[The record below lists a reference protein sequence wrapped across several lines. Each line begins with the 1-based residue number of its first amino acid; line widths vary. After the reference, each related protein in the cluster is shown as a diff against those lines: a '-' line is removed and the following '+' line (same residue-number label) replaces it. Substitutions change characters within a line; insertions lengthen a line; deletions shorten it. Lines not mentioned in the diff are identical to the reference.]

1 MAQPLNRLT
10 KMTAKAYHQE
20 LTSNLTG
27 WKELTWPFVA
37 FVLFLVGRVVSLVAY
52 IATFEILLPGLT
64 EKPFTMYII
73 IATFFFAPLGL
84 QFFLAFQEFV
94 FYSFSTYQAAFANL
108 VLETRKMSSKSDL
121 TKNKITVMPKPGL
134 SFHEAVLDLRDMMQS
149 MTQIF
154 GPFLLQNLTL
164 MLVYWLLHLYNLCLS
179 GYYIYANFDLFS
191 ENLLA
196 LQFLALAGSA
206 LIVR

>member
-1 MAQPLNRLT
+1 MNRLT
-10 KMTAKAYHQE
+10 KMGTKAYHQE

-37 FVLFLVGRVVSLVAY
+37 FVLFLVGRVLSLVAF
-52 IATFEILLPGLT
+52 IGTFEILLPGLT
-64 EKPFTMYII
+64 EKPFTMYIL

-108 VLETRKMSSKSDL
+108 VLEMRKMSSKSDL
-121 TKNKITVMPKPGL
+121 TNEIMVLPKPGL
-134 SFHEAVLDLRDMMQS
+134 SFHEAVLDLRDMMES
-149 MTQIF
+149 MTQMF

-179 GYYIYANFDLFS
+179 GYSIFANFSLFS

>member
-1 MAQPLNRLT
+1 MNRLT
-10 KMTAKAYHQE
+10 KMGTKAYHQE

-37 FVLFLVGRVVSLVAY
+37 FVLFLVGRVLSLVAF
-52 IATFEILLPGLT
+52 IETFEILLPGLT
-64 EKPFTMYII
+64 EKPFTMYIL

-108 VLETRKMSSKSDL
+108 VLEMRKMSSKSDL
-121 TKNKITVMPKPGL
+121 TNEIMVLPKPGL
-134 SFHEAVLDLRDMMQS
+134 SFHEAVLDLRDMTES
-149 MTQIF
+149 MTQMF

-179 GYYIYANFDLFS
+179 GYSIFANFSLFS

-196 LQFLALAGSA
+196 LQFLSLAGSA

>member
-1 MAQPLNRLT
+1 MVQPMNRLT
-10 KMTAKAYHQE
+10 KMGTKAYHQE

-37 FVLFLVGRVVSLVAY
+37 FVLFLVGRVLSLVAF
-52 IATFEILLPGLT
+52 IGTFEILLPGLT
-64 EKPFTMYII
+64 EKPFTMYIL
-73 IATFFFAPLGL
+73 IAAFFFAPLGL

-108 VLETRKMSSKSDL
+108 VLEMRKMSSKSDL
-121 TKNKITVMPKPGL
+121 TNEIMVLPKPGL
-134 SFHEAVLDLRDMMQS
+134 SFHEAVLDLRDMTES
-149 MTQIF
+149 MTQMF

-179 GYYIYANFDLFS
+179 GYSIFANFSLFS

>member
-1 MAQPLNRLT
+1 MNRLT
-10 KMTAKAYHQE
+10 KMGTKAYHQE

-37 FVLFLVGRVVSLVAY
+37 FVLFLVGRVLSLVAF
-52 IATFEILLPGLT
+52 IGTFEILLPGLT
-64 EKPFTMYII
+64 EKPFTMYIL

-108 VLETRKMSSKSDL
+108 VLEMRKMSSKSDL
-121 TKNKITVMPKPGL
+121 TNEIMVLPKPGL
-134 SFHEAVLDLRDMMQS
+134 SFHEVVLDLRDMTES
-149 MTQIF
+149 MTQMF

-179 GYYIYANFDLFS
+179 GYSIFANFSLFS

-196 LQFLALAGSA
+196 LQFLSLAGSA

>member
-1 MAQPLNRLT
+1 MNRLT
-10 KMTAKAYHQE
+10 KMGTKAYHQE

-37 FVLFLVGRVVSLVAY
+37 FVLFLVGRVLSLVAF
-52 IATFEILLPGLT
+52 IGTFEILLPGLT

-94 FYSFSTYQAAFANL
+94 FYSFSNYQAAFANL
-108 VLETRKMSSKSDL
+108 VLEMRKVSSESDL
-121 TKNKITVMPKPGL
+121 TNEIMVVRPKSGL
-134 SFHEAVLDLRDMMQS
+134 SFHEAVLDLRDMMES

-179 GYYIYANFDLFS
+179 GYYIYANFNLFPD
-191 ENLLA
+191 NLLA

>member
-1 MAQPLNRLT
+1 MNRLT
-10 KMTAKAYHQE
+10 KMGTKAYHQE

-37 FVLFLVGRVVSLVAY
+37 FVLFLVGRVLSLVAF
-52 IATFEILLPGLT
+52 IGTFEILLPGLT
-64 EKPFTMYII
+64 EKPFTMYIL

-108 VLETRKMSSKSDL
+108 VLEMRKMSSKSDL
-121 TKNKITVMPKPGL
+121 TNEIMVLPKPGL
-134 SFHEAVLDLRDMMQS
+134 SFHEAVLDLRDMTES
-149 MTQIF
+149 MTQMF

-179 GYYIYANFDLFS
+179 GYSIFANFSLFS

-196 LQFLALAGSA
+196 LQFLSLAGSA

>member
-1 MAQPLNRLT
+1 MNRLT
-10 KMTAKAYHQE
+10 KMGTKAYHQE

-37 FVLFLVGRVVSLVAY
+37 FVLFLVGRVLSLVAF
-52 IATFEILLPGLT
+52 IGTFEILLPGLT

-108 VLETRKMSSKSDL
+108 VLEMRKMSSKSDL
-121 TKNKITVMPKPGL
+121 TNEIMVLPKPGL
-134 SFHEAVLDLRDMMQS
+134 SFHEAVLDLRDMTES
-149 MTQIF
+149 MTQMF

-179 GYYIYANFDLFS
+179 GYSIFANFSLFS

>member
-1 MAQPLNRLT
+1 MVQPMNRLT
-10 KMTAKAYHQE
+10 KMGTKAYHQE

-37 FVLFLVGRVVSLVAY
+37 FVLFLVGRVLSLVAF
-52 IATFEILLPGLT
+52 IGTFEILLPGLT
-64 EKPFTMYII
+64 EKPFTMYIL

-108 VLETRKMSSKSDL
+108 VLEMRKMSSKSDL
-121 TKNKITVMPKPGL
+121 TNEIMVLPKPGL
-134 SFHEAVLDLRDMMQS
+134 SFHEAVLDLRDMTES
-149 MTQIF
+149 MTQMF

-164 MLVYWLLHLYNLCLS
+164 MLVYWLLHLYNLCLT
-179 GYYIYANFDLFS
+179 GYYIFANFSLFS

-196 LQFLALAGSA
+196 LHFLALAGSA

>member
-1 MAQPLNRLT
+1 MNRLT
-10 KMTAKAYHQE
+10 KMGTKAYHQE

-37 FVLFLVGRVVSLVAY
+37 FVLFLVGRVLSLVAF
-52 IATFEILLPGLT
+52 IGTFEILLPGLT
-64 EKPFTMYII
+64 EKPFTMYIL

-108 VLETRKMSSKSDL
+108 VLEMRKMSSKSDL
-121 TKNKITVMPKPGL
+121 TNEIMVLPKPGL
-134 SFHEAVLDLRDMMQS
+134 SFHEAVLDLRDMMES
-149 MTQIF
+149 MTQMF

-179 GYYIYANFDLFS
+179 GYSIFANFSLFS

-196 LQFLALAGSA
+196 LQFLALAGS
-206 LIVR
+206 

>member
-1 MAQPLNRLT
+1 MNRLT
-10 KMTAKAYHQE
+10 KMGTKAYHQE

-37 FVLFLVGRVVSLVAY
+37 FVLFLVGRVLSLVAF
-52 IATFEILLPGLT
+52 IGTFEILLPGLT
-64 EKPFTMYII
+64 EKPFTMYIL

-108 VLETRKMSSKSDL
+108 VLEMRKMSSKSDL
-121 TKNKITVMPKPGL
+121 TNEIMVLPKPGL
-134 SFHEAVLDLRDMMQS
+134 SFHEAVLDLRDMMES
-149 MTQIF
+149 MTQMF

-179 GYYIYANFDLFS
+179 GYSIFANFSLFS

-196 LQFLALAGSA
+196 LQFLSLAGSA

>member
-1 MAQPLNRLT
+1 MNRLT
-10 KMTAKAYHQE
+10 KMGTKAYHQE

-37 FVLFLVGRVVSLVAY
+37 FVLFLVGRVLSLVAF
-52 IATFEILLPGLT
+52 IGTFEILLPGLT
-64 EKPFTMYII
+64 EKPFTMYIL

-94 FYSFSTYQAAFANL
+94 FYSFSTYQAAFTNL
-108 VLETRKMSSKSDL
+108 VLGMRKMSSKSDL
-121 TKNKITVMPKPGL
+121 TNEIMVLPKPGL
-134 SFHEAVLDLRDMMQS
+134 SFHEAVLDLRDMMES
-149 MTQIF
+149 MTQMF

-179 GYYIYANFDLFS
+179 GYSIFANFSLFS

-196 LQFLALAGSA
+196 LQFLSLAGSA

>member
-1 MAQPLNRLT
+1 MGDGPRSCKVL
-10 KMTAKAYHQE
+10 
-20 LTSNLTG
+20 LTG

-37 FVLFLVGRVVSLVAY
+37 FVLFLVGRVLSLVAF
-52 IATFEILLPGLT
+52 IGTFEILLPGLT

-121 TKNKITVMPKPGL
+121 KNSKHLK
-134 SFHEAVLDLRDMMQS
+134 HQS
-149 MTQIF
+149 RKHVHLQIF
-154 GPFLLQNLTL
+154 GNSIEYHIRIEGWSFLKD
-164 MLVYWLLHLYNLCLS
+164 HLSNK
-179 GYYIYANFDLFS
+179 
-191 ENLLA
+191 
-196 LQFLALAGSA
+196 
-206 LIVR
+206 

>member
-1 MAQPLNRLT
+1 MVQPMNRLT
-10 KMTAKAYHQE
+10 KMGTKAYHQE

-37 FVLFLVGRVVSLVAY
+37 FVLFLVGRVLSLVAF
-52 IATFEILLPGLT
+52 IGTFEILLPGLT

-108 VLETRKMSSKSDL
+108 VLEMRKMSSKSDL
-121 TKNKITVMPKPGL
+121 TNEIMVLPKPGL
-134 SFHEAVLDLRDMMQS
+134 SFHEAVLDLRDMTES
-149 MTQIF
+149 MTQMF

-179 GYYIYANFDLFS
+179 GYSIFANFSLFS

>member
-1 MAQPLNRLT
+1 MVEPMNRLS
-10 KMTAKAYHQE
+10 KMGTKAYHQE

-37 FVLFLVGRVVSLVAY
+37 FVLFLVGRVLSLVAF
-52 IATFEILLPGLT
+52 IGTFEILLPGLT
-64 EKPFTMYII
+64 EKPFTMYIL

-108 VLETRKMSSKSDL
+108 VLEMRKMSSKSDL
-121 TKNKITVMPKPGL
+121 TNEIMVLPKPGL
-134 SFHEAVLDLRDMMQS
+134 SFHEAVLDLRDMMES
-149 MTQIF
+149 MTQMF

-179 GYYIYANFDLFS
+179 GYYIFANFSLFS
-191 ENLLA
+191 DDLLA

>member
-1 MAQPLNRLT
+1 MNRLT
-10 KMTAKAYHQE
+10 KMGTKAYHQE

-37 FVLFLVGRVVSLVAY
+37 FVLFLVGRVLSLVAF
-52 IATFEILLPGLT
+52 IGTFEILLPGLT
-64 EKPFTMYII
+64 EKPFTMYIL

-108 VLETRKMSSKSDL
+108 VLEMRKMSSKSDL
-121 TKNKITVMPKPGL
+121 TNEIMVLPKPGL
-134 SFHEAVLDLRDMMQS
+134 SFHEAVLDLRDMTES
-149 MTQIF
+149 MTQMF

-179 GYYIYANFDLFS
+179 GYSIFANFSLFS